1 MALRVTGKIM
11 HIHPLRVT
19 FPPPRPPLVLK
30 GNTEVGLPGLI
41 VAPIRIAYERPGERS
56 RDSPGIPSR

>member
-41 VAPIRIAYERPGERS
+41 VAPIRIARAAR
-56 RDSPGIPSR
+56 